1 MNLQDIA
8 LQNTNKH
15 MRYTN
20 DYNTTKFE
28 IPPGMFFS
36 YGITPFSIRIY
47 EYLLTHFPI
56 AMRERYPDFLHLYD
70 ATDNYPFKRVS
81 KNRKTRSLKHIAH
94 DNDCSTFLATIR
106 GKVR

>member
-20 DYNTTKFE
+20 DYTKYKLSPE
-28 IPPGMFFS
+28 MFLS

-47 EYLLTHFPI
+47 KYLHTHFPI
-56 AMRERYPDFLHLYD
+56 TMRLPERDFLHLYD
-70 ATDNYPFKRVS
+70 DIDNYPLKRVS
-81 KNRKTRSLKHIAH
+81 KNRKTRSFKHIAH
-94 DNDCSTFLATIR
+94 DNNCSTFLATIR